1 VTLRRERE
9 SALRQR
15 EQGPIDKGGG
25 IFVEAASG
33 NAVQPQCV
41 NVACAS

>member
-1 VTLRRERE
+1 VSSRYANE
-9 SALRQR
+9 SK
-15 EQGPIDKGGG
+15 GPIDKGGG